1 MYNAAM
7 IFGQRRADRQ
17 RLCPSTIASVRQ
29 RSDRSSNVGGSPGT
43 GRSENTSRLMVP
55 SVRFEGIAELER
67 GRPRLAGGSNLA
79 AERSSRI
86 FR

>member
-1 MYNAAM
+1 MHNAAM

-17 RLCPSTIASVRQ
+17 RLFPSTIASTRQ
-29 RSDRSSNVGGSPGT
+29 QSDQSSTVGRSPRT
-43 GRSENTSRLMVP
+43 GRSENTSGLTVP

-67 GRPRLAGGSNLA
+67 GRPRLAGGSNLEA
-79 AERSSRI
+79 KRSSRI